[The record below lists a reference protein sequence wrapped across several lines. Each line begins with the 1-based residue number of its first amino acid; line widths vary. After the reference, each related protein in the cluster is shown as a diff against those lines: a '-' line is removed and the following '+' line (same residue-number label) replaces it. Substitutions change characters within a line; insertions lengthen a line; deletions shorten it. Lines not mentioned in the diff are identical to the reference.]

1 MQPWFFAWAVCKW
14 LDESVEG
21 NHQVICT
28 LIFMDHIK
36 ATSRCIRRH
45 FVGASYARFRHK
57 PLKSVWMQNGGCCP
71 VPLPPPSA
79 AGPVA
84 APHTRAAA
92 AGRRPSRT
100 PDDEAA
106 SVFCKLFDHVQD
118 IPNSW
123 DSTSLARATYII
135 VTFYDFR
142 VARSGYRGVCQSSM
156 HGFSYLRPQ
165 ICRPVMYAPIASLL
179 T

>member
-79 AGPVA
+79 AG
-84 APHTRAAA
+84 
-92 AGRRPSRT
+92 RRPRRT

-142 VARSGYRGVCQSSM
+142 VSRSGYRGVCQSSM
-156 HGFSYLRPQ
+156 HGSPYLRPQ
-165 ICRPVMYAPIASLL
+165 ICGPVMYAPIAPLL

>member
-79 AGPVA
+79 AGRRRRPPVA
-84 APHTRAAA
+84 ARAAHPTM
-92 AGRRPSRT
+92 RLHPSS
-100 PDDEAA
+100 A
-106 SVFCKLFDHVQD
+106 KLFDHVQD

-156 HGFSYLRPQ
+156 HGSPYLRPQ
-165 ICRPVMYAPIASLL
+165 ICGPVMYAPIAPWL

>member
-1 MQPWFFAWAVCKW
+1 MSLHITPLCPFLRFWPWSCMVKRRRRKKMEFGSFDAALVFAWAVCKW

-71 VPLPPPSA
+71 VPLPPSA
-79 AGPVA
+79 AASRVA
-84 APHTRAAA
+84 APHTRRW
-92 AGRRPSRT
+92 GCIRLLQTFRP
-100 PDDEAA
+100 
-106 SVFCKLFDHVQD
+106 C
-118 IPNSW
+118 
-123 DSTSLARATYII
+123 ARY
-135 VTFYDFR
+135 
-142 VARSGYRGVCQSSM
+142 SE
-156 HGFSYLRPQ
+156 
-165 ICRPVMYAPIASLL
+165 LL
-179 T
+179 GLD